1 MKETTKKEHEQLLDM
16 MQTLFDSDPYVGI
29 FWFDEKELDLVHVTK
44 QELRDARRIGDKIMC
59 SGLHEDYWLKQYRK
73 ARAKGLLE
81 SPFYGD
87 WTMIPRGRIF
97 YDIPTQ
103 TFVCYVGKWYKK
115 YERILRDLILIEFD
129 IPKESFRFQY
139 DRPTTKHLAKVTP
152 TKQMIQDYRDILHN
166 IFESVICHRPNEV
179 CAEIEVYTGFE
190 Y

>member
-1 MKETTKKEHEQLLDM
+1 MSVYFGSMRK
-16 MQTLFDSDPYVGI
+16 SWI
-29 FWFDEKELDLVHVTK
+29 LVHVTK

-139 DRPTTKHLAKVTP
+139 DRHW
-152 TKQMIQDYRDILHN
+152 DIGHGWSERGL
-166 IFESVICHRPNEV
+166 
-179 CAEIEVYTGFE
+179 
-190 Y
+190 

>member
-29 FWFDEKELDLVHVTK
+29 FWFDEKELDLVHVPK

-139 DRPTTKHLAKVTP
+139 DRHW
-152 TKQMIQDYRDILHN
+152 DIGHGWSERGL
-166 IFESVICHRPNEV
+166 
-179 CAEIEVYTGFE
+179 
-190 Y
+190 